1 MHEDFL
7 HLFFLF
13 QVSLFLSHASMSFLP
28 ILGALLVTLGH
39 IHDTLKLF
47 NTTTH
52 ARVQLL
58 LHRMQVVAHVLAE
71 SHKECQRL
79 VNWLALQVN
88 VGSQL
93 ERDHTIAQQCHL
105 LIC

>member
-1 MHEDFL
+1 MNEDFL
-7 HLFFLF
+7 HFFFLL

-47 NTTTH
+47 NTSTH

-71 SHKECQRL
+71 SNKECQRL
-79 VNWLALQVN
+79 VHWLTLQMDLS
-88 VGSQL
+88 SQL
-93 ERDHTIAQQCHL
+93 ERNHTIAQL
-105 LIC
+105 